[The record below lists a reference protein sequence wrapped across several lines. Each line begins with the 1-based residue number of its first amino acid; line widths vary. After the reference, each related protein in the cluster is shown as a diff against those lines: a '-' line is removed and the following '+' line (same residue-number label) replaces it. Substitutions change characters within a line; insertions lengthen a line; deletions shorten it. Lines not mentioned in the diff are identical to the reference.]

1 MTRIQINKLRAM
13 RQVLNWLNAD
23 DKDKPQR
30 KLEYDQA
37 NCKIDG
43 REG

>member
-1 MTRIQINKLRAM
+1 MTRNQMKRRAM
-13 RQVLNWLNAD
+13 RQAIVWLNAD
-23 DKDKPQR
+23 DKAQTKQ
-30 KLEYDQA
+30 LEYDQA